1 MFAMGNRF
9 KKPEPGIGWRHSW
22 RAKMAEDPCGQDRHV
37 REAFLLILRRVEAC
51 NANIL
56 PNTGREGTE
65 RFVTPVLNVAQL
77 WPRWQRAACS
87 WSPQATVPREQ
98 FRELANHLLASYPV
112 PRFMYSVFEEPGYG
126 RYREWFAHVGAGR
139 NIRTAPRMTA
149 ALTSRMAHYV
159 MQAPDSYSVVGAV
172 RWGQVLGLGG
182 KPPLAKAVIETS
194 LGRQLDVAVEELFWL
209 TYLQWLVNNP
219 ELPRNQV
226 GPLVDFLAA
235 RRRREPEFSLKGRTP
250 GSLRQLMEEWHRE
263 LRRAP
268 GIGYRPLPRSG
279 FTPCWVWVDGRG
291 NVWTVD
297 EIADTFALREEGE
310 AMHHC
315 VFSYASAAL
324 AGQCSLWSMKVER
337 LGQRERALTFEV
349 RNATK
354 KVVQARGLQNR
365 MPTSEEQ
372 LVLARWTHENG
383 LRSGI

>member
-1 MFAMGNRF
+1 MGIRF
-9 KKPEPGIGWRHSW
+9 KKPEPGAGWRSSW
-22 RAKMAEDPCGQDRHV
+22 RAKLAEDPRGHDRRV

-56 PNTGREGTE
+56 PNTGRDGTE
-65 RFVTPVLNVAQL
+65 RYVTPVLNVAQL

-87 WSPQATVPREQ
+87 WSPQATAPREQ
-98 FRELANHLLASYPV
+98 FCELASHLLASYPV
-112 PRFMYSVFEEPGYG
+112 PRFMYSVFEEPGHG
-126 RYREWFAHVGAGR
+126 CYREWFAHVGAGWS
-139 NIRTAPRMTA
+139 IRTAPGMTA
-149 ALTSRMAHYV
+149 ALTSRMAHYL
-159 MQAPDSYSVVGAV
+159 MQAPDSYGVVGAV

-194 LGRQLDVAVEELFWL
+194 LGRQLDVAVEERFWL

-250 GSLRQLMEEWHRE
+250 SSVRQLMEEWHRE

-268 GIGYRPLPRSG
+268 GIGFCPLPRSG
-279 FTPCWVWVDGRG
+279 FAPRWVWVDGRG
-291 NVWTVD
+291 NVWTVE

-383 LRSGI
+383 LRLGI